1 MIVLVTL
8 SMFVGLVQKSGYK
21 ILHFWR
27 LGNFQNY
34 ENIQG
39 KMICLST
46 GKLELRSGN
55 LKINEQTKRR
65 KKSQI
70 KKALTIF

>member
-55 LKINEQTKRR
+55 LKINKQ
-65 KKSQI
+65 KKKKK
-70 KKALTIF
+70 KKAK